1 MTPET
6 PDLRPN
12 SHVRAETNLRSSE
25 NLKTDDLKTDE
36 LLINM
41 GPQHPSTHGV
51 LRVII
56 KTDGEIVKES
66 QPEIGYLHRCMEKH
80 AENVDWGG
88 VTPFVDRMDYL
99 ASMNNAMGYAIAVES
114 LLGIQVPRRA
124 EYIRV
129 ITCELQRIASH
140 LMSFGTYGLDMG
152 AFTSFMYGFRDREMI
167 LDIFEM
173 QSGARLLYN
182 YIVVGGTF
190 RDVDCEIVDK
200 IKKFLVYFKPKV
212 DEYNNLL
219 SYNQIFIQRTKH
231 VGIVDLPTCF
241 SYGLTG
247 VLLRGAGLRW
257 DLRKDL
263 PYSIYPEV
271 EFDVP
276 VGSGEMG
283 TLGDC
288 WDRHIVRMREMIE
301 SVRIIEQLID
311 GIPEGAHRAKV
322 AKTMKVPPGE
332 IYSRTE
338 CPRGELAFYIIAD
351 GGPKPYR
358 VKVKSPCFL
367 NISALDELTRGSMV
381 ADLVATIGS
390 LDIVLGEVDR

>member
-1 MTPET
+1 MSTPELEKLSNT
-6 PDLRPN
+6 
-12 SHVRAETNLRSSE
+12 
-25 NLKTDDLKTDE
+25 TDDLRTDE

-56 KTDGEIVKES
+56 KTDGEIVKLA

-80 AENVDWGG
+80 AENVDWIGI
-88 VTPFVDRMDYL
+88 TPFVDRMDYL
-99 ASMNNAMGYAIAVES
+99 ASMNNAMGYAIAVEE
-114 LLGIQVPRRA
+114 LMGLQIPRRA

-129 ITCELQRIASH
+129 ITAELQRIASH

-182 YIVVGGTF
+182 YLVIGGSF
-190 RDVDCEIVDK
+190 RDITPEIVTRIKQFITYFDPK
-200 IKKFLVYFKPKV
+200 I
-212 DEYNNLL
+212 DEYNDLL
-219 SYNQIFIQRTKH
+219 SYNQIFIERTRN
-231 VGIVDLPTCF
+231 VGIIDLKTCF

-247 VLLRGAGLRW
+247 VMLRGAGLRW
-257 DLRKDL
+257 DLRKDV

-271 EFDVP
+271 QFDVP
-276 VGSGEMG
+276 VGSGEVG

-288 WDRHIVRMREMIE
+288 WDRHIIRMREMRE
-301 SVRIIEQLID
+301 SLKIIDQLID
-311 GIPEGAHRAKV
+311 GIPEGPHRAKV
-322 AKTMKVPPGE
+322 ARVIKVPPGE
-332 IYSRTE
+332 VFSRTE
-338 CPRGELAFYIIAD
+338 CPRGELGFFIISD
-351 GGPKPYR
+351 GGAKPYR

-367 NISALDELTRGSMV
+367 NISALDDLTRGAMV